1 MTTLEKQW
9 RLIAYMQ
16 EPTPHELGF
25 DMNDPED
32 RAMYEHEID
41 IATAR
46 LMGKPLDQYFV
57 RALIDT
63 SK

>member
-1 MTTLEKQW
+1 
-9 RLIAYMQ
+9 MQ